1 MNNTTIKYLIGVDGG
16 GSGTR
21 IVVTDLQKNILAK
34 GKGLPS
40 ALSLGR
46 DRAWRSIIDTL
57 LMTFSSENIPI
68 PMLHECA
75 IGLGL
80 SGVNNSNWKAEFQL
94 LNPGFKIIEI
104 DTDGYTTLLGAHEG
118 KAGSIVA
125 LGTGSVGMILKHD
138 GLRTSVSGWGFPSG
152 DEASGS
158 WLGLKAIN
166 IAEQV
171 LDHRLKSTALS
182 DKIFAACGDNE
193 QKLLSWLS
201 FANQNT
207 LATLAPL
214 VFEAAK
220 VDHDQVAIDLLLL
233 ASHEVEKMALALD
246 PTLSYPFSICGSLGE
261 ALIPYLS
268 VKIKNINQVPK
279 SDSSFGALHLL
290 GKYFP

>member
-125 LGTGSVGMILKHD
+125 LGTGSIGMILKKN

-171 LDHRLKSTALS
+171 LDQRLKSSPLS
-182 DKIFAACGDNE
+182 NRILSICGSDE

-220 VDHDQVAIDLLLL
+220 IDNDQLAIDLLNL

-246 PTLSYPFSICGSLGE
+246 PALSYQFSICGSLGE

-268 VKIKNINQVPK
+268 SKIKSINQAPK
-279 SDSSFGALHLL
+279 SDSSFGALYLL